1 MKGRAKKLSKK
12 SKTNPV
18 TKVIS
23 LAIGPGGNTIVK
35 GGDIEPGTNG
45 DIRIAPD
52 DSIQFEY
59 TTGTQTFALL
69 VLRFTPNPG
78 QGGGPHETP
87 FGARVYLTS
96 NGKLNKKIK
105 SAAKK
110 GRYQY
115 ALALLDVSGQLITA
129 DPQII
134 VQ

>member
-1 MKGRAKKLSKK
+1 MKRAAKKVSRKN
-12 SKTNPV
+12 KTNPV
-18 TKVIS
+18 TKVVP
-23 LAIGPGGNTIVK
+23 LAIGAGGDTIVK

-45 DIRIAPD
+45 DIRIAPG

-78 QGGGPHETP
+78 QGGGPNETP

-96 NGKLNKKIK
+96 NGTLNKKIK

-115 ALALLDVSGQLITA
+115 ALALLDGSGRLITA